1 MLLLPPRGTGA
12 VLGDV
17 ITHPGML
24 AVARLLL
31 GSWRHPGIRPG
42 QVSAGL
48 GFTYPGR
55 PVVWIGSDTAWSP
68 DLPTAG
74 KPSRG
79 RRALTKVGPV
89 PVLLLLEDRRAAFPP
104 TVCSC

>member
-55 PVVWIGSDTAWSP
+55 PLVWIGSDTACSP

-74 KPSRG
+74 NQWRG
-79 RRALTKVGPV
+79 RRTLTIVGPV
-89 PVLLLLEDRRAAFPP
+89 AVLLLLEDRRDDCPHRA
-104 TVCSC
+104 C

>member
-1 MLLLPPRGTGA
+1 

-55 PVVWIGSDTAWSP
+55 PVVWIGST
-68 DLPTAG
+68 L
-74 KPSRG
+74 
-79 RRALTKVGPV
+79 PV
-89 PVLLLLEDRRAAFPP
+89 PPICRRRV
-104 TVCSC
+104 TRGVVVGH